1 MAISVR
7 NWYVLVFTQAV
18 TKMKK
23 DLAALSIKRAYEG
36 KGALEYFLP
45 SFFMLVK
52 QFGTGKYVSRK
63 MVVSYVFIRETEGG
77 IRQLKTKMPQL
88 QLITSPESKA
98 HNTQYV
104 KLNDSEMSMI
114 KKIADIYDGQLPCYR
129 SDEYKLDGCD
139 YVKVVDGPFEGV
151 EGRIVTWPGR
161 DSGQIILPVGDLFL
175 VSTGDILSQ
184 YTQIIEFGKGNR
196 HPYHMFELHLPRAI
210 EALTKQLTNGEIPPN
225 DLATML
231 VFTGR
236 LEALQPATLNIE
248 SFYSGMMLM
257 SYTAAGCGF
266 EVDKERWLNNCNEL
280 LPKLKAEIQTGLQL
294 AMMYAST
301 GNPKIAEQLH
311 NLIDSWIPLKPTEQK
326 KFTIVKMLERFEAIY
341 SQIQDKESN

>member
-7 NWYVLVFTQAV
+7 HWYVLIFTQAV

-45 SFFMLVK
+45 SYFMRVK
-52 QFGTGKYVSRK
+52 QLSTGKYVSRK

-77 IRQLKTKMPQL
+77 IRQLKTQMPQL

-104 KLNDSEMSMI
+104 KLNDFEMSMV

-139 YVKVVDGPFEGV
+139 YVKVVDGPFKGI

-161 DSGQIILPVGDLFL
+161 DSGQVILPISNLFL

-196 HPYHMFELHLPRAI
+196 HPYHMFELHMPRVI
-210 EALTKQLTNGEIPPN
+210 EALTKQLTKGEIAP
-225 DLATML
+225 DELATML
-231 VFTGR
+231 IFTGR
-236 LEALQPATLNIE
+236 LENLQPATLNIE
-248 SFYSGMMLM
+248 SLYSGLMLM
-257 SYTAAGCGF
+257 SYTAAGSGY
-266 EVDKERWLNNCNEL
+266 EDAKERWLNNCNEL
-280 LPKLKAEIQTGLQL
+280 LPSVKAEIQMGLHL
-294 AMMYAST
+294 SMIYAST

-311 NLIDSWIPLKPTEQK
+311 KLVDSWKPFKPSQQK
-326 KFTIVKMLERFEAIY
+326 KYTIAKMLAKFEAIY
-341 SQIQDKESN
+341 SQKQKES